1 MKIDLT
7 EVPDVQS
14 FISIPEGVY
23 VCRIAEVRAGTTRD
37 GDPRC
42 CYVIQEDDKVTFHRV
57 DYDFGVT
64 AEKIYQTPDL
74 DNFLG
79 DRIKEGR

>member
-1 MKIDLT
+1 VL
-7 EVPDVQS
+7 
-14 FISIPEGVY
+14 
-23 VCRIAEVRAGTTRD
+23 
-37 GDPRC
+37 
-42 CYVIQEDDKVTFHRV
+42 QEDDKVTFHRV
-57 DYDFGVT
+57 EYNVERT